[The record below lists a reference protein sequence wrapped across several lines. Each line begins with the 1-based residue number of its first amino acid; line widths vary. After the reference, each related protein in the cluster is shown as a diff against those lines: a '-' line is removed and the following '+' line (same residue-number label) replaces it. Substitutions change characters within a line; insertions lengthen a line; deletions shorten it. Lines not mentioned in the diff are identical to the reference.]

1 MIRLLHLEDDPDILE
16 ISQMALQMTG
26 AFELLQCATG
36 DDAIARA
43 GAFAPN
49 ALLLDVMV
57 PGASGPDVLR
67 ALRKL
72 PGLQEVP
79 AIFMTARVQPS
90 EVQDLLDQGAVAVI
104 AKPFDPMSLGPQ
116 ILAAIEDARTGQ
128 ETAPQGV

>member
-26 AFELLQCATG
+26 AFELMQCATG

-43 GAFAPN
+43 EAFAPD

-57 PGASGPDVLR
+57 PGTSGPDVLR

-90 EVQDLLDQGAVAVI
+90 EVQDLLDQGAIAVI

-116 ILAAIEDARTGQ
+116 ILAAVEDARTGQ